1 MSPEVISQIKDVA
14 VAKPRR
20 RTPPWIKNFGRN
32 EHLRR
37 AVSFLTAMYIRLVYA
52 TGRWTHLGEEHPGA
66 FWQENK
72 PFLLAFWH
80 GRILMMPLCWRS
92 EMKMN
97 VLISNHRDGEI
108 IAHAIGQLGMGNIR
122 GSSSKKGADK
132 ANDKGGAR
140 ALRAMVKAIKN
151 GEAVGISPDGPSGP
165 MMRAGDGICTTA
177 RLAGVPI
184 IPATFA
190 ARHRKV
196 MKSWDRFVVALP
208 FTRGVMMFGEP
219 IFIDRKA
226 TPDELE
232 ISRARVEQALID
244 LTREADL
251 VVGAEPVLP
260 PELLTPA
267 DSATAPAPEPTVEG

>member
-1 MSPEVISQIKDVA
+1 MSQEMMSETKDVA
-14 VAKPRR
+14 VSKPRR

-37 AVSFLTAMYIRLVYA
+37 IVSFLTAMYIRLVYA
-52 TGRWTHLGEEHPGA
+52 TGRWTHLGEEHPGT
-66 FWQENK
+66 FWREGK

-122 GSSSKKGADK
+122 GSSSKKGDDK

-165 MMRAGDGICTTA
+165 MMRASDGICTTA

-190 ARHRKV
+190 ARRRKV

-208 FTRGVMMFGEP
+208 FTKGVMMFGEP
-219 IFIDRKA
+219 IHIDRKA
-226 TPDELE
+226 SPEE
-232 ISRARVEQALID
+232 MEVARARVEQALID

-251 VVGAEPVLP
+251 VVGAEPLLP
-260 PELLTPA
+260 PELL
-267 DSATAPAPEPTVEG
+267 APAGPAPKTTVEG

>member
-1 MSPEVISQIKDVA
+1 MSHDTLTSIENPE
-14 VAKPRR
+14 AKR

-37 AVSFLTAMYIRLVYA
+37 MASFITAMYIRIVYM
-52 TGRWTHLGEEHPGA
+52 TGRWTHLGEEHPSA
-66 FWQENK
+66 FWQEDK

-80 GRILMMPLCWRS
+80 GRLLMMPLCWRTN
-92 EMKMN
+92 MKMN

-122 GSSSKKGADK
+122 GSSSKKNG
-132 ANDKGGAR
+132 DKGGAR
-140 ALRAMVKAIKN
+140 ALRAMVKAIRD

-165 MMRAGDGICTTA
+165 MMRASNGVCTTA

-190 ARHRKV
+190 ARRRKV
-196 MKSWDRFVVALP
+196 MKSWDRFVIALP
-208 FTRGVMMFGEP
+208 FTRGVMMFGAP
-219 IFIDRKA
+219 IHIDRKA
-226 TPDELE
+226 SPEE
-232 ISRARVEQALID
+232 MEVARARVEQALID

-260 PELLTPA
+260 PELLAPA
-267 DSATAPAPEPTVEG
+267 DLAAETIVEG